1 MYFDELKEI
10 YDDIKGDIKAR
21 LDYFRNVWNNG
32 DNKSIHMELSFCIL
46 TPQSKALNA
55 WAAIEKLDENK
66 LLWSGEKEEISEHL
80 NTVRFKNNKA
90 DNLVRL
96 RNQMTNDKGEIIT
109 KDFFEGIKK
118 VEDKREWIVKN
129 IRGMSFKEASHFLRN
144 VGFGDDLAILDR
156 HILRNMEKLGVIKE
170 IPKTITPK
178 KYKEM
183 EVKLRKYTKKVGIPM
198 DHMDLLLW
206 YKEAGE
212 IFK

>member
-10 YDDIKGDIKAR
+10 YDDIKGDIEAR

>member
-10 YDDIKGDIKAR
+10 YDDIKGDIEAR

-109 KDFFEGIKK
+109 KDFFGGIKK

>member
-10 YDDIKGDIKAR
+10 YDDIKGDIEAR
-21 LDYFRNVWNNG
+21 LDYFRSVWNNG

-96 RNQMTNDKGEIIT
+96 RNQMTNENGEIIT